1 MYFYLVIGL
10 LIVLFGIKLWVSVLN
25 YQSRKKE
32 IPLNVRTVYDDVSY
46 DKWLA
51 YTMEVFRFSLIH
63 KSVNLLVLI
72 LLLVFKVFGTFES
85 IASNLSD
92 GLILQTL
99 IFLGIYLGIR
109 FVMDIPFSYYSK
121 FVIEAR
127 YGFNKTTLKTFI
139 LDKVKSVILGVL
151 FGGGLVALLMLVYI
165 ELQSSFFIVSW
176 AILTVL
182 VLLISILQTKV
193 FIKLFNKLTPLEDGE
208 LKDKIYAFV
217 KTSGY
222 KIKVI
227 SVMDASKR
235 STKLNAFFSGFGRFK
250 DIVLFD
256 TLVDKLE
263 PDEIVAVLAHEIAHG
278 KHKDVLRMLIQQL
291 IIFAVF
297 IFVIS
302 FTVSSDALAT
312 SFGLTG
318 AHFGFGLIMFAVFI
332 EPIDFIISIP
342 LNYLSRVAEFKADRY
357 AAISGFRDPMK
368 QALIKLARE
377 NFSNLTPHPLYVTL
391 YYSHPPIDQRL
402 NNIESA

>member
-10 LIVLFGIKLWVSVLN
+10 LIALFGIKLWVSVLN
-25 YQSRKKE
+25 YQARKRE
-32 IPLNVRTVYDDVSY
+32 IPENVSSVYDDQSY
-46 DKWLA
+46 TKWLN
-51 YTMEVFRFSLIH
+51 YTMEVFRFSLIQ
-63 KSVNLLVLI
+63 KTLSIVILIFLLVLN
-72 LLLVFKVFGTFES
+72 VFGVFES
-85 IASNLSD
+85 FAATLSND
-92 GLILQTL
+92 LITQTL

-109 FVMDIPFSYYSK
+109 FIIDLPFGYYSK

-127 YGFNKTTLKTFI
+127 YGFNKTTFKTFV
-139 LDKVKSVILGVL
+139 LDKLKSLMLAVIL
-151 FGGGLVALLMLVYI
+151 GGGLVALLMLVYI
-165 ELQSSFFIVSW
+165 ELQALFFIVSW
-176 AILTVL
+176 LILTVL

-193 FIKLFNKLTPLEDGE
+193 FLKLFNKLTPLDDGE

-222 KIKVI
+222 KIKAI

-291 IIFAVF
+291 FIFAVF

-302 FTVSSDALAT
+302 FTISNDALAT
-312 SFGLTG
+312 SFGLSG

-332 EPIDFIISIP
+332 EPIDFILSMP

-357 AAISGFRDPMK
+357 AARNGFKAPMK
-368 QALIKLARE
+368 EALIKLARE
-377 NFSNLTPHPLYVTL
+377 NFSNLTPHPLYVKL